1 MQSKDLGRTR
11 EDSGKENKKGHIS
24 GRRNFFQHK
33 QAAPGLAVHTQVRS
47 MIEQVME
54 VCGCSRVAAER
65 AVEAAGPG
73 GELLSVDD

>member
-1 MQSKDLGRTR
+1 
-11 EDSGKENKKGHIS
+11 
-24 GRRNFFQHK
+24 
-33 QAAPGLAVHTQVRS
+33 

-54 VCGCSRVAAER
+54 VCGCSREAAER

>member
-1 MQSKDLGRTR
+1 M
-11 EDSGKENKKGHIS
+11 I
-24 GRRNFFQHK
+24 FFQQQ
-33 QAAPGLAVHTQVRS
+33 QAATPAPSFSEGGARSRVSESVHTQVGS

-54 VCGCSRVAAER
+54 VCGCSREAAER